1 MAVVHLN
8 GETIADWNTFHAAC
22 KTAFGFPDFY
32 GNTIDAWVDCLSYLR
47 DEENM
52 TKFILKPNEK
62 LQIVVDHAEV
72 LRKNASDLLEEVAF
86 CIEGINERYADYGE
100 NPALELKLA

>member
-1 MAVVHLN
+1 MAVVHLD
-8 GETIADWNTFHAAC
+8 GAAIVDSDTFHAAC

-32 GNTIDAWVDCLSYLR
+32 GCTMDAWVDCLSYLR

-52 TKFILKPNEK
+52 TAFRLKPAEK
-62 LQIVVDHAEV
+62 LQIIVKDAEI
-72 LRKNASDLLEEVAF
+72 LRRQAPDLLEELTF
-86 CIEGINERYADYGE
+86 CIAGINERYADYGE